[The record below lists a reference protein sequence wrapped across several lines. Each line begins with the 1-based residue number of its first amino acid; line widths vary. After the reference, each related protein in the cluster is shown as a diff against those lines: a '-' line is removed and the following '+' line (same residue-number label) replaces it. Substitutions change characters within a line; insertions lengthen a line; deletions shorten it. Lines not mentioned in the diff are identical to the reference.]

1 MARKNGNGEGSR
13 PRKRPDGRWEVRY
26 WAETP
31 TGRKRRSVY
40 GSSRKEVA
48 DKLVEAMTTKEDA
61 PVVMPMNTTL
71 GEFLNRHLE
80 VSKDTLKKRTWEN
93 HDDTVRVHLIP
104 MLGHLKLKELR
115 PENIQYL
122 YTTKRGKGLSAGT
135 VRRIHAVL
143 SSALSRAVRWR
154 LLTHNICQDVDP
166 PRPEPSEICPLSQ
179 KEARIFLL
187 GAERERYHALYCLA
201 LTSGMRRGEILGLRW
216 GSLDLPQRTLQV
228 RHALVAGRGSPTFD
242 SPKTNKSRRSIT
254 LTAKAVEALVKHRE
268 QQCEAG
274 FSVENEALVFTSTKG
289 TPVNTS
295 RLRLAFKAFLKR
307 TGLPDIRFQD
317 LRHTYATLLLSKGIH
332 PKIVSEQLG
341 HANIGITLDTYSHV
355 LPGMGDAAAGA
366 MDEALE

>member
-1 MARKNGNGEGSR
+1 MARKNSNGDGTR
-13 PRKRPDGRWEVRY
+13 PRKRPDGRWEARFWV
-26 WAETP
+26 ETP

-48 DKLVEAMTTKEDA
+48 DKLVEAMTTKDDA
-61 PVVMPMNTTL
+61 PVVMPMNITV

-80 VSKDTLKKRTWEN
+80 VSKETLKKRTWEN

-104 MLGHLKLKELR
+104 ILGHLKLKELTR
-115 PENIQYL
+115 EHIQYL
-122 YTTKRGKGLSAGT
+122 YTTKRGEGLSAGT

-143 SSALSRAVRWR
+143 SSAFSRAVRWR
-154 LLTHNICQDVDP
+154 LVTHNICKDADP
-166 PRPEPSEICPLSQ
+166 PRSEVPEIRPLTQ
-179 KEARIFLL
+179 KEARNFLIR
-187 GAERERYHALYCLA
+187 AEGERYYALYCLA

-216 GSLDLPQRTLQV
+216 GSLDLTERTLQV

-242 SPKTNKSRRSIT
+242 SPKTNKSRRSIK
-254 LTAKAVEALVKHRE
+254 LTTKAVDALVRHQER
-268 QQCEAG
+268 QCEAG
-274 FSVENEALVFTSTKG
+274 FSVENDALVFTSTKG
-289 TPVNTS
+289 TPINTS
-295 RLRLAFKAFLKR
+295 RLRLAFKAYLKR

-317 LRHTYATLLLSKGIH
+317 LRHTYATLLLSQGIH

>member
-13 PRKRPDGRWEVRY
+13 PRKRPDGRWEARY

-48 DKLVEAMTTKEDA
+48 DKLVEAMTTKEDV
-61 PVVMPMNTTL
+61 PVVMPMNVTL

-115 PENIQYL
+115 PEYIQYL
-122 YTTKRGKGLSAGT
+122 YTTKRGEGLSPGT

-166 PRPEPSEICPLSQ
+166 PRPEPSEICPLNQ
-179 KEARIFLL
+179 KEARNFLL

-216 GSLDLPQRTLQV
+216 GSLDLPQRTLTV

-268 QQCEAG
+268 HQCEAG

-289 TPVNTS
+289 TPVNPS
-295 RLRLAFKAFLKR
+295 RLRVAFKSFLKR
-307 TGLPDIRFQD
+307 NGLPNIRFQD

-332 PKIVSEQLG
+332 PKIVSEQPG